1 MASHRDWLADAAG
14 IVGIRL
20 MQATHFRDVAGCRSI
35 TPMQA
40 LADQPIVDPDA
51 GRSVGADAFPAPQV
65 GGSSL
70 AHRLARSGRSGDV
83 GGDRRAAA
91 GLAGALTDC
100 RSRDARQRYPAA
112 VSGNGPVERVFKG
125 ESKGL
130 AQDPDSP
137 SRETNDLESGRT
149 DMSDR
154 PKLCVVGAGAMGS
167 LFGGLLAEGGMDV
180 TLIDIWREH
189 VDAIAG
195 RGLRLVGQGGD
206 REIPIKAVRTTN
218 GLPVADI
225 IFVQCKAMNTE
236 SAVSSARNI
245 VGMETVLISFQNGLS
260 NEELL
265 ASIVGAGKVLGGLTA
280 QAASIEAPGVVRN
293 FAELPTYIGE
303 MPGGISARAT
313 QLSALFSRHG
323 LPTTPSSDIRLD
335 IWTKLMA
342 NVGLSAASGIAN
354 LRIREVM
361 ALQELRATVLAAI
374 DEAVAVGRAA
384 GVSLDAADVRDV
396 LERIVGVG
404 GSGEN
409 KSSLCVDLLNKRAT
423 EIDFINGAIVRLGK
437 DHGIATPVNATL
449 VAAVKA
455 LESHYL

>member
-1 MASHRDWLADAAG
+1 
-14 IVGIRL
+14 
-20 MQATHFRDVAGCRSI
+20 
-35 TPMQA
+35 
-40 LADQPIVDPDA
+40 
-51 GRSVGADAFPAPQV
+51 
-65 GGSSL
+65 
-70 AHRLARSGRSGDV
+70 
-83 GGDRRAAA
+83 
-91 GLAGALTDC
+91 
-100 RSRDARQRYPAA
+100 
-112 VSGNGPVERVFKG
+112 
-125 ESKGL
+125 
-130 AQDPDSP
+130 
-137 SRETNDLESGRT
+137 
-149 DMSDR
+149 MSDR

-167 LFGGLLAEGGMDV
+167 LFGGLLAECGMDV

-189 VDAIAG
+189 VDAIARG
-195 RGLRLVGQGGD
+195 GLRMVGQGGD
-206 REIPIKAVRTTN
+206 RKIPIKAVRTTN

-236 SAVSSARNI
+236 SAVSSARDI
-245 VGMETVLISFQNGLS
+245 VGRETVLISFQNGLS

-293 FAELPTYIGE
+293 FAQFPTYIGE
-303 MPGGISARAT
+303 MPCGISARAR

-335 IWTKLMA
+335 IWKKLMA
-342 NVGLSAASGIAN
+342 NVGLSAPSGIAN
-354 LRIREVM
+354 LKIREVM
-361 ALQELRATVLAAI
+361 AVPELRATVFAAI

-384 GVSLDAADVRDV
+384 GVSLDAADARDV
-396 LERIVGVG
+396 LERIAGVG

-409 KSSLCVDLLNKRAT
+409 KPSLCIDLLNKRAT

-437 DHGIATPVNATL
+437 QHGIATPVNATL